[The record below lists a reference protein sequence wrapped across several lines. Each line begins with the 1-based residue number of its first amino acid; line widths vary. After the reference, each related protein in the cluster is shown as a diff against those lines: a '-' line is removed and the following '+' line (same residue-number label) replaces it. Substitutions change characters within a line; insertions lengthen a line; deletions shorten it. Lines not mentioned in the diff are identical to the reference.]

1 MLPYPIQRHSSHTD
15 DTRTRAAICDRSAGF
30 ARKPGGWMASLSVE
44 PSQPST
50 LWNSCSRV
58 WVL

>member
-1 MLPYPIQRHSSHTD
+1 M
-15 DTRTRAAICDRSAGF
+15 CDRSAEF
-30 ARKPGGWMASLSVE
+30 VCKPGGWMASLSVE
-44 PSQPST
+44 PSQPNT